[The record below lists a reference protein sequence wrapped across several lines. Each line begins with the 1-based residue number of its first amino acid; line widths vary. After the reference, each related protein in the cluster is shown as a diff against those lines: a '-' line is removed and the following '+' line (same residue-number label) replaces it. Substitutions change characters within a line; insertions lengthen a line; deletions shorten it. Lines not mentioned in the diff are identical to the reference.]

1 MTALRAQALESFLR
15 RPDPEVSLLLVYGGE
30 PDAVRE
36 LAARAVKKIAGSL
49 DDPFAVVRLDD
60 QDLAGDPAR
69 LVDEVQSMS
78 MLGGSRAIWVK
89 GADQHFLKAAGPI
102 LEGRT
107 RGNFVVAEAGVL
119 GKSSALRVAM
129 EKSPHAAIVPLYEAG
144 EDDAAMLLEQLLAQ
158 SGLKIEPDARYR
170 FIDLVG
176 SSRGLLQREAE
187 KLAAYAWGQDTV
199 TVADVEAICGNG
211 TEADADDL
219 SDAVFGGDT
228 PAADRIFW
236 KLVAGGSDSGRLVS
250 GVHGHALRL
259 QEFRLTIERGVRAE
273 QVLKSARPPVFFKR
287 QRLIASQLGVWTVPA
302 LLSAAS
308 SLAGAVLQIRQTA
321 SLADSIASRV
331 LLAVARNARVLLA
344 ERS

>member
-1 MTALRAQALESFLR
+1 MTALRLQALETFLR
-15 RPDPEVSLLLVYGGE
+15 RADPEVNILLVYGAE

-36 LAARAVKKIAGSL
+36 LAARVVRKVAGSL

-60 QDLAGDPAR
+60 HDLATDSAR

-89 GADQHFLKAAGPI
+89 GADQHFLKAASPI
-102 LEGRT
+102 LDGRI
-107 RGNFVVAEAGVL
+107 RGNFIVAEAGVL
-119 GKSSALRVAM
+119 AKSSALRVAL
-129 EKSPHAAIVPLYEAG
+129 ERSPHAAIVPLYEAG
-144 EDDAAMLLEQLLAQ
+144 EDDAAALLEQLLAQ
-158 SGLKIEPDARYR
+158 SELRMEPEARYR

-187 KLAAYAWGQDTV
+187 KLAVYAWGQDTV
-199 TVADVEAICGNG
+199 TVADVEAICGNEA
-211 TEADADDL
+211 EADADDL

-228 PAADRIFW
+228 SAADRIFC
-236 KLVAGGSDSGRLVS
+236 KLVAGGSDGGRLVS
-250 GVHGHALRL
+250 GVHSHALRL
-259 QEFRLTIERGVRAE
+259 QEFRLAIESGVRTE

-287 QRLIASQLGVWTVPA
+287 QRLIASQLAVWTVPT

-331 LLAVARNARVLLA
+331 LLAVARNARMLLA
-344 ERS
+344 DRS